1 MKKIFVFGSLNMDFI
16 FSLNRLPKQ
25 GETILSDDYQT
36 SPGGKGA
43 NQAVA
48 CAKQGVETIMLGSI
62 GADSFSDTIK
72 QSLSQYNVQTSYLQ
86 VVDNTSTGVACIW
99 VKDGDNQ
106 IVVYPGANHHHQM
119 KHIESVLKT
128 QANPGD
134 LLLMQMEIPMQV
146 IEKTVELAKS
156 LDLEVVLNLAPYG
169 ALSSGVL
176 SQIDLLIVNQLEAE
190 ALLSKALDGP
200 MEVLMKDILS
210 LGPKRIIL
218 TQGKKGSFYYDG
230 LNYYHTP
237 AYLVDTVDT
246 TGAGDAYIGAFVAS
260 QLSGVSIENSLKR
273 ASACASLTIQKVAV
287 HQAIPTD
294 NMITEFL
301 EEKE

>member
-16 FSLNRLPKQ
+16 FSLKRLPKQ

-62 GADSFSDTIK
+62 GADGFSDTIK
-72 QSLSQYNVQTSYLQ
+72 QSLSQYHVQTSYLQ
-86 VVDNTSTGVACIW
+86 VVDHTATGVACIW

-134 LLLMQMEIPMQV
+134 YLLMQMEIPKQV
-146 IEKTVELAKS
+146 IEKTVDLAKS

-169 ALSSGVL
+169 ALSGDVL
-176 SQIDLLIVNQLEAE
+176 SQIDLLIINQIEAE
-190 ALLSKALDGP
+190 ALLSKPLGGP
-200 MEVLMKDILS
+200 MDAIMKDIQS
-210 LGPKRIIL
+210 LGPKRTIL
-218 TQGKKGSFYYDG
+218 TLGKKGSYYYDG
-230 LNYYHTP
+230 LNYFHAP
-237 AYLVDTVDT
+237 AYLVNTVDT

-260 QLSGVSIENSLKR
+260 QLSGVSIEDSLKR
-273 ASACASLTIQKVAV
+273 ASACASLTIQKVGV
-287 HQAIPTD
+287 HEAIPTD
-294 NMITEFL
+294 DMITEFL

>member
-16 FSLNRLPKQ
+16 FTLNRLPKQ
-25 GETILSDDYQT
+25 GETILSEDYQM

-48 CAKQGVETIMLGSI
+48 CAKQGAETIMLGSI
-62 GADSFSDTIK
+62 GTDSFSDVIK

-86 VVDNTSTGVACIW
+86 VVENTPTGVACIW

-134 LLLMQMEIPMQV
+134 LLLLQMEIPIQV
-146 IEKTVELAKS
+146 IEKTVDLAKS
-156 LDLEVVLNLAPYG
+156 LDLEIVLNLAPF
-169 ALSSGVL
+169 GVL
-176 SQIDLLIVNQLEAE
+176 PREVLSKTDLLIVNQLEAE
-190 ALLSKALDGP
+190 SLLNRALDDP
-200 MEVLMKDILS
+200 MDEIMKDIYS
-210 LGPKRIIL
+210 YGPSSVIL
-218 TQGKKGSFYYDG
+218 TQGKEGSDYYDG
-230 LNYYHTP
+230 QKYFHTP
-237 AYLVDTVDT
+237 AYLVEAVDT
-246 TGAGDAYIGAFVAS
+246 TGAGDAYIGAFIAHRI
-260 QLSGVSIENSLKR
+260 SGGAIEESLKR
-273 ASACASLTIQKVAV
+273 ASACASLTIQKVGV

-294 NMITEFL
+294 QMIDDFL
-301 EEKE
+301 EKKE